1 MGSELFRRE
10 EKGDWLL
17 IGVKVV
23 ATLIL
28 MAATGFGLMGRAEL
42 LVGQQRYVTLAFFL
56 GLWVVSYGA
65 LLIAALHP
73 NRWVR
78 LFWGLV
84 IALTTAAG
92 WAYQTISGSSLS
104 VFDVLSLWA
113 ARHEAGRAMQEYGAI
128 LPWALVAFVATL
140 TIIVIPAHLKR
151 GWLRT
156 ALTWLFW
163 APAVPTALIATII
176 FLRSGGGS
184 QALPTQF
191 QPLAVSAVGLERA
204 LTHRM
209 GSRMAVPF
217 APVRKPPVKH
227 IVFLVEESLRP
238 DYLDFRPGNPVTPHL
253 PALRRVSAD
262 FGPAVSG
269 GNCSSYA
276 NAILRFTAQ
285 PHVMVKSARTY
296 PTLWQWAKKAGFS
309 TIYMDGQ
316 SGFVQDPGRFQ
327 NFMTMREARFIDQI
341 IRFDDVP
348 TTRLDFALLEKL
360 VRLLKTSDRPLF
372 IYANK
377 NGAHFPF
384 DADYPANRRR
394 FRPTIT
400 EAGKET
406 AESKV
411 NSYRNAVAWNVD
423 EFFRQ
428 LLRKTDLKDTLIIYT
443 SDHGQNLD
451 ADAMTH
457 CSTHDP
463 DPREGLVPLLIITGN
478 APLLRRV
485 RQAAEV
491 NYGAARHFHIAP
503 TLLTFM
509 GYDPADLKRLYGPS
523 LLERLPRKP
532 FGAFSYGDIFGLFRD
547 EVNWQTV
554 DTSRYWLEP
563 AARRHLL
570 QRTGENAP
578 GGRRQN

>member
-1 MGSELFRRE
+1 MRSHHPDE
-10 EKGDWLL
+10 EKTDWLL
-17 IGVKVV
+17 IGVK
-23 ATLIL
+23 AFAALIL
-28 MAATGFGLMGRAEL
+28 MAATGFGLVGRAEL
-42 LVGQQRYVTLAFFL
+42 LIGQQRYVTLAFFL

-65 LLIAALHP
+65 LLIAALQP

-78 LFWGLV
+78 LFWAFV

-92 WAYQTISGSSLS
+92 WAYQSVSGSSLS

-128 LPWALVAFVATL
+128 LPWALLTFATSFA
-140 TIIVIPAHLKR
+140 IIVIPAQVKR

-156 ALTWLFW
+156 ALSWLFW
-163 APAVPTALIATII
+163 VPAVPPVLIAIII

-184 QALPTQF
+184 QALPMQF
-191 QPLAVSAVGLERA
+191 QPLAVTAVGLERA
-204 LTHRM
+204 LSHHM
-209 GSRMAVPF
+209 EKRMAVPF
-217 APVRKPPVKH
+217 APVHRPPVKH
-227 IVFLVEESLRP
+227 IVFLVDESLRP

-253 PALRRVSAD
+253 PALRRIAAD

-285 PHVMVKSARTY
+285 PHDIVKSARTY
-296 PTLWQWAKKAGFS
+296 PTLWQWAKKAGFT

-327 NFMTMREARFIDQI
+327 NFMTMGEARFIDQI

-348 TTRLDFALLEKL
+348 TTQLDFALLDKL
-360 VRLLKTSDRPLF
+360 VHLLKTSDKPLF

-377 NGAHFPF
+377 NGAHFPY
-384 DADYPANRRR
+384 DADYPASQAR
-394 FRPTIT
+394 FHPTIT
-400 EAGKET
+400 EAGRET
-406 AESKV
+406 AETKV

-423 EFFRQ
+423 TFFHQ
-428 LLRKTDLKDTLIIYT
+428 LLRKADLKDTLIIYT

-451 ADAMTH
+451 PDALSH

-463 DPREGLVPLLIITGN
+463 DPREGLVPLLAITGN
-478 APLLRRV
+478 EPVLWRFRH
-485 RQAAEV
+485 AAEE
-491 NYGAARHFHIAP
+491 NFGAARHFNIAP
-503 TLLTFM
+503 TLLFLM
-509 GYDPADLKRLYGPS
+509 GYDPAALKQLYGPS
-523 LLERLPRKP
+523 LLEPLPRKP
-532 FGAFSYGDIFGLFRD
+532 MGAFTYGDIFGLFRN

-570 QRTGENAP
+570 QRTSEQAMP
-578 GGRRQN
+578 ARRVN